1 MTSWRWSLPNCRGWT
16 APRGGRRKAVRVGVK
31 DGQKFMSGGL
41 RVGRLVLNEDIGNGI
56 LIWVVVDDSST
67 F

>member
-1 MTSWRWSLPNCRGWT
+1 M
-16 APRGGRRKAVRVGVK
+16 RVGVK